1 MKRLGKGVSHL
12 LKVKMGG
19 EIGDGNP
26 PPLSQITAI
35 LTIGHCAVIFH
46 ISRGTKKR
54 LNCK

>member
-12 LKVKMGG
+12 LKVKSGKF
-19 EIGDGNP
+19 

-46 ISRGTKKR
+46 ISLEPKNG
-54 LNCK
+54 